1 MSTTKL
7 RPLSFGEILD
17 AAIKIYR
24 RNVSLLI
31 KLALPV
37 LIPAALVD
45 FIVQTSSLPDGA
57 QIIDGKLAVPGSD
70 SGTFIAGSLIA
81 TIVMWIATLIAT
93 GALYRAVAQTYIGAE
108 ADWRESLRFGAKRF
122 HRLLWLS
129 LIYAVI
135 VTLGFIALIVP
146 GVWMMVA
153 FSCATPVL
161 MAEGIGGWAALKRS
175 AFLVKGRWLVVLGV
189 LIVSGL
195 LAAIVAGVIVG
206 IILGFVHVTSPVGYV
221 ALDTGLT
228 ALITVI
234 TTPFTVAA
242 ATVMYFDLRVRK
254 EGFDI
259 ELLAREAGIDAGS
272 VNTDKAVGA
281 TDIDPWSAPP
291 GVGDI
296 ADAEGRPE

>member
-1 MSTTKL
+1 
-7 RPLSFGEILD
+7 
-17 AAIKIYR
+17 
-24 RNVSLLI
+24 
-31 KLALPV
+31 
-37 LIPAALVD
+37 
-45 FIVQTSSLPDGA
+45 
-57 QIIDGKLAVPGSD
+57 
-70 SGTFIAGSLIA
+70 
-81 TIVMWIATLIAT
+81 
-93 GALYRAVAQTYIGAE
+93 
-108 ADWRESLRFGAKRF
+108 
-122 HRLLWLS
+122 
-129 LIYAVI
+129 
-135 VTLGFIALIVP
+135 
-146 GVWMMVA
+146 
-153 FSCATPVL
+153 

-206 IILGFVHVTSPVGYV
+206 IILGFVNVTSPVGYV